1 MTDRQPDRHR
11 QQREERRMAY
21 VNSPTL
27 REQHLQVEQLIVE
40 LTFTDYSGVS
50 HFSPETHTFGPA
62 ATAYFH
68 FPCPSSGCT
77 GGGFDL
83 SRAVASLIGRAGTHA
98 SGKLDCQGWQ
108 SADRNDM
115 HRALLQLDW
124 RMTVTYRR

>member
-11 QQREERRMAY
+11 QQREERRLAY

-27 REQHLQVEQLIVE
+27 REQFSHVEQLTVE
-40 LTFTDYSGVS
+40 LTFTDGSGMS
-50 HFSPETHTFGPA
+50 HFSPQKHTFSPA

-68 FPCPSSGCT
+68 FACPAFGCT

-83 SRAVASLIGRAGTHA
+83 SRAVSGLIGRGATEA

-108 SADRNDM
+108 STDQNDL

-124 RMTVTYRR
+124 RLTVAYRR